1 MALMSLI
8 AIVLFCAVSLE
19 PCFTVWRSSRLEF
32 KGNVDGT
39 DVDGGKTRDLDWAE
53 WIDSNHP
60 VTIDGNPSDW
70 SSYTP
75 HPIGT
80 GSNVV
85 NVYIAN
91 DNSHLSIC
99 IDAVSDVTDNEQTG
113 DKIQGFIDGDN
124 DNTAPTWISESE
136 ANMNSRDNWFT
147 LCGDRDKASD
157 DTDAYNDAGLINKRN
172 NGDTVLWYNQG
183 TWIDEWG
190 YQWATGFNGQPA
202 HMVYEIKI
210 PFSKWSWNPGDPI
223 GIAFEAAKAQGG
235 GSSLIGKYPG
245 GFSINNMGSFRDIR
259 LATQN
264 DRPYYS
270 NPKANPSTISNDG
283 VNETL
288 LTVEAMD
295 SDGSVSSV
303 QIDLT
308 SIGGGSSV
316 NMMDD
321 GNNGDQTAGDD
332 IYSYRTTVSTT
343 ALAETKELDFVIFD
357 DHTPNVG
364 SARGEIRLTVIQ
376 ANRPPEI
383 APSPTQRITL
393 LEDQDE
399 AYLELR
405 DNVFSDPDYPDD
417 VLTYLMKTNTS
428 WESQCTTPLATYR
441 ILMNDSIKVEPLPD
455 RHGTETVL
463 LTATDAEGL
472 GVDAPFS
479 LTVVIQ
485 PTNDPPHITTVNG
498 TEILFAPVNLD
509 AWEDLWT
516 EYNFFA
522 IDIDGD
528 DLEYSLNISD
538 RSDKFKKNTDYV
550 FYGENGTFKIGPKNS
565 HVGEYDLKLTVED
578 GNGGED
584 DIDVCLK
591 VINTNDPPRMDKIS
605 TMYVDQDELLE
616 YTPVVR
622 DDDLLL
628 GTDSL
633 TFTTNLS
640 EQLKGHHH
648 EDNFSFDPATGALR
662 FRPNKY
668 MIKTYYTHIRV
679 EDDHRAFHQRDF
691 KIIVIDSINDPPE
704 KPTFEVLE
712 GGTDNLTVLFKA
724 GTVSDPDGDKILY
737 EWDFDDRVNPPLS
750 PDLGEV
756 SHVFSEAG
764 VYNVKLTLSDGYEYS
779 EPAILQVVVTAPPD
793 GGEPGEENLRITGKV
808 TTSEGAPLDYAIISI
823 ELVDDPAV
831 KYDDMTDSEGRFS
844 LKVLEGKYNVTA
856 RKDGFISNW
865 HVVIIGP
872 GDEGEFTLQL
882 KPVDISSENPSG
894 SESFISRNLLF
905 LLGAV
910 FLFIL
915 SIIFL
920 IVVARKKRRKKDDVP
935 VPHHIMPPPARPPMR
950 PPPRSSMP
958 QPPPRS
964 GMPPALQ
971 YKSLPPAPPAK
982 MPPSQ
987 PGQFSPEALKDGSI
1001 PVSRPGH
1008 DPSRSGKPEPTL
1020 PPGKRPAPEVEPE
1033 IIERPEEI
1041 KETEGV
1047 KETEGIKETRGGRPK
1062 IVKLG
1067 TPRPPNLSGNEGN
1080 FEGLPGEDAS
1090 IEGSPPLLPAVKDT
1104 AETSPERSPAPTSA
1118 EPGMEYAEPTS
1129 SRSSGAE
1136 SFSELFDLGEAPA
1149 SSSPSI
1155 PGTFDPE
1162 PEEHIQKQSPKN
1174 ILKELSSEE
1183 DVEQEVGG
1191 SPSISGIFDGLDG
1204 EAGSQEPP
1212 AKETKGALAK
1222 IPVKRMAISR
1232 ETGERLSECEVCGGY
1247 YSSLEAECPHCGG
1260 AEEKIGAEPCPSCG
1274 AKVGSDMIF
1283 CNKCGSNLRKVK
1295 AVRTDEDT
1303 VKKARRRVECP
1314 TCGKMLH
1321 RDMKFCNACGTP
1333 AKGKPKARSSKKKAG
1348 PEKEEYLEHVECY
1361 NCGNM
1366 MPVTTRERPVIV
1378 SCPHCG
1384 TQGQLA

>member
-463 LTATDAEGL
+463 CRCA
-472 GVDAPFS
+472 
-479 LTVVIQ
+479 
-485 PTNDPPHITTVNG
+485 
-498 TEILFAPVNLD
+498 
-509 AWEDLWT
+509 
-516 EYNFFA
+516 
-522 IDIDGD
+522 
-528 DLEYSLNISD
+528 
-538 RSDKFKKNTDYV
+538 
-550 FYGENGTFKIGPKNS
+550 
-565 HVGEYDLKLTVED
+565 
-578 GNGGED
+578 
-584 DIDVCLK
+584 
-591 VINTNDPPRMDKIS
+591 
-605 TMYVDQDELLE
+605 LL
-616 YTPVVR
+616 
-622 DDDLLL
+622 
-628 GTDSL
+628 
-633 TFTTNLS
+633 
-640 EQLKGHHH
+640 
-648 EDNFSFDPATGALR
+648 
-662 FRPNKY
+662 
-668 MIKTYYTHIRV
+668 
-679 EDDHRAFHQRDF
+679 
-691 KIIVIDSINDPPE
+691 
-704 KPTFEVLE
+704 
-712 GGTDNLTVLFKA
+712 
-724 GTVSDPDGDKILY
+724 
-737 EWDFDDRVNPPLS
+737 
-750 PDLGEV
+750 
-756 SHVFSEAG
+756 
-764 VYNVKLTLSDGYEYS
+764 
-779 EPAILQVVVTAPPD
+779 PD
-793 GGEPGEENLRITGKV
+793 GG
-808 TTSEGAPLDYAIISI
+808 
-823 ELVDDPAV
+823 
-831 KYDDMTDSEGRFS
+831 
-844 LKVLEGKYNVTA
+844 
-856 RKDGFISNW
+856 
-865 HVVIIGP
+865 
-872 GDEGEFTLQL
+872 
-882 KPVDISSENPSG
+882 
-894 SESFISRNLLF
+894 
-905 LLGAV
+905 
-910 FLFIL
+910 
-915 SIIFL
+915 
-920 IVVARKKRRKKDDVP
+920 
-935 VPHHIMPPPARPPMR
+935 
-950 PPPRSSMP
+950 
-958 QPPPRS
+958 
-964 GMPPALQ
+964 
-971 YKSLPPAPPAK
+971 
-982 MPPSQ
+982 
-987 PGQFSPEALKDGSI
+987 
-1001 PVSRPGH
+1001 
-1008 DPSRSGKPEPTL
+1008 
-1020 PPGKRPAPEVEPE
+1020 
-1033 IIERPEEI
+1033 
-1041 KETEGV
+1041 
-1047 KETEGIKETRGGRPK
+1047 
-1062 IVKLG
+1062 
-1067 TPRPPNLSGNEGN
+1067 
-1080 FEGLPGEDAS
+1080 
-1090 IEGSPPLLPAVKDT
+1090 DT
-1104 AETSPERSPAPTSA
+1104 AHQRSPAHHHRQRVGDTFRPGQSGCMGGPVDRIQLLRHRYRRGRSGILA
-1118 EPGMEYAEPTS
+1118 EHL
-1129 SRSSGAE
+1129 RS
-1136 SFSELFDLGEAPA
+1136 
-1149 SSSPSI
+1149 I
-1155 PGTFDPE
+1155 RQVQ
-1162 PEEHIQKQSPKN
+1162 EEHR
-1174 ILKELSSEE
+1174 LCVL
-1183 DVEQEVGG
+1183 
-1191 SPSISGIFDGLDG
+1191 
-1204 EAGSQEPP
+1204 
-1212 AKETKGALAK
+1212 
-1222 IPVKRMAISR
+1222 R
-1232 ETGERLSECEVCGGY
+1232 GERDVQDR
-1247 YSSLEAECPHCGG
+1247 
-1260 AEEKIGAEPCPSCG
+1260 AEELPCG
-1274 AKVGSDMIF
+1274 
-1283 CNKCGSNLRKVK
+1283 R
-1295 AVRTDEDT
+1295 VRSQADSGGRQRWRGRY
-1303 VKKARRRVECP
+1303 RR
-1314 TCGKMLH
+1314 L
-1321 RDMKFCNACGTP
+1321 
-1333 AKGKPKARSSKKKAG
+1333 
-1348 PEKEEYLEHVECY
+1348 PEGDQY
-1361 NCGNM
+1361 
-1366 MPVTTRERPVIV
+1366 
-1378 SCPHCG
+1378 
-1384 TQGQLA
+1384 